1 MSLTQEELRDV
12 IAAVKY
18 YQLRHVS
25 VNNPRHDEYEV
36 ILQKLSKSKIE
47 AQ

>member
-1 MSLTQEELRDV
+1 MSLTEEELREV

-25 VNNPRHDEYEV
+25 VSNPRHYEYEV
-36 ILQKLSKSKIE
+36 ILQKLQKLRINPE
-47 AQ
+47 